1 MIKWVCPDC
10 FRVHITSD
18 NIVHVFCPVCLSD
31 MYEIEQ
37 NQDLIF
43 NIKKEIWQKQ

>member
-1 MIKWVCPDC
+1 MIKWICPDC
-10 FRVHITSD
+10 VRTHYTRD
-18 NIVHVFCPVCLSD
+18 NIVQVSCPSCLVD

-43 NIKKEIWQKQ
+43 NIKREIWQKQ